1 MIKFTVKKILN
12 FIKRKKANIDA
23 KFVSKLL
30 GENKIRLID
39 IGAAGGIHEIWKPYK
54 KNIV

>member
-23 KFVSKLL
+23 KS
-30 GENKIRLID
+30 NIAIMLIL
-39 IGAAGGIHEIWKPYK
+39 
-54 KNIV
+54 